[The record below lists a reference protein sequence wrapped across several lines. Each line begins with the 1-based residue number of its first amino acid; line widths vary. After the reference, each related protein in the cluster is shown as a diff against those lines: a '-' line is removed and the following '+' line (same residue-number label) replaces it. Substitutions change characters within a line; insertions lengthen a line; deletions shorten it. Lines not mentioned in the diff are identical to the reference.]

1 MTLHAAN
8 PTTDDERDAW
18 HLNQSGLSWAQ
29 VGREIGCSESA
40 ARAFAVA
47 YQQRTDAAADE
58 AQISLF

>member
-18 HLNQSGLSWAQ
+18 QLHQRGMSWAQ
-29 VGREIGCSESA
+29 VGREIGCTEAA
-40 ARAFAVA
+40 ARAFAAA